1 MELALLHFHIQLI
14 LQEAFQDYSDVGN
27 VILQGDRVDQD
38 VVDIHDHLV
47 ANHAPEQLV
56 NECLEHRQSIG

>member
-27 VILQGDRVDQD
+27 VILV
-38 VVDIHDHLV
+38 LT
-47 ANHAPEQLV
+47 E
-56 NECLEHRQSIG
+56 